1 MLKSSEKK
9 MSVKLAGVFPPIP
22 TPFDPDGSVSIPGL
36 KQNIEFLNR
45 YELSGYVVLGSNGEF
60 VLLTQEEKLNTI
72 QAVRESLPPGKLLI
86 AGTGCEATRE
96 TIDLTRA
103 AAQIGADAALV
114 INPHYYKNR
123 LDRAALIQ
131 HYTAIADASPIP
143 VVIYNMP
150 GSTGLDLDEQ
160 TVVPLSRHG
169 NIIGMKDSSG
179 NLNKMAE
186 ILGKVGADFQMLA
199 GSAGFLLPALSLGA
213 VGGVVALANVAPGS
227 CIELYR
233 AFQQGEIQRARDLQ
247 VRIVRLNNLVTR
259 EGGVPALKA
268 ALDMVGLVGGMPRPP
283 LLPISA
289 EMRKVLHS
297 ALSELGL
304 GPDVEPSA

>member
-1 MLKSSEKK
+1 METVEEESP
-9 MSVKLAGVFPPIP
+9 VKLAGVFPPIP
-22 TPFDPDGSVSIPGL
+22 TPFDGDGSVSLSGL

-45 YELSGYVVLGSNGEF
+45 YDLSGYVVLGSNGEF
-60 VLLTQEEKLNTI
+60 VLLRQEEKLKTI
-72 QAVRESLPPGKLLI
+72 EAARESLPPGKLLI

-103 AAQIGADAALV
+103 AAEAGADAVLV
-114 INPHYYKNR
+114 INPHYYKNW
-123 LDRAALIQ
+123 LDDASLIQ
-131 HYTAIADASPIP
+131 HYAAVADASPIP
-143 VVIYNMP
+143 VIIYNMP
-150 GSTGLDLDEQ
+150 GSTGLDLDAQ
-160 TVVPLSRHG
+160 TVVSLSRHG

-179 NLNKMAE
+179 NLNKMSE
-186 ILGKVGADFQMLA
+186 ILGEVGPDFQMLA
-199 GSAGFLLPALSLGA
+199 GSAGFLLPALSIGA
-213 VGGVVALANVAPGS
+213 VGGVAALANVAPGT

-233 AFQQGEIQRARDLQ
+233 AFQQGEIQRARDVQ
-247 VRIVRLNNLVTR
+247 VRIVGLNNLVTR

-289 EMRKVLHS
+289 DMRKVLHA

-304 GPDVEPSA
+304 LPDSH

>member
-1 MLKSSEKK
+1 MKTVEKES
-9 MSVKLAGVFPPIP
+9 SVKLTGVFPPIP
-22 TPFDPDGSVSIPGL
+22 TPFDRDGSVSLSGL

-45 YELSGYVVLGSNGEF
+45 YDLGGYVVLGSNGEF
-60 VLLTQEEKLNTI
+60 VLLTQEEKLKTI
-72 QAVRESLPPGKLLI
+72 EAVRESLPPGKLLI

-103 AAQIGADAALV
+103 AAEVGADAVLV

-123 LDRAALIQ
+123 LDDASLIQ
-131 HYTAIADASPIP
+131 HYTAVADASPIP
-143 VVIYNMP
+143 VIIYNMP
-150 GSTGLDLDEQ
+150 ASTGLDLDAQ
-160 TVVPLSRHG
+160 TVVSLSRHG

-179 NLNKMAE
+179 NLNKMSE
-186 ILGKVGADFQMLA
+186 ILGKVGSDFQMLA

-213 VGGVVALANVAPGS
+213 VGGVAALANVAPGT

-233 AFQQGEIQRARDLQ
+233 AFQQGEVQRARDVQ
-247 VRIVRLNNLVTR
+247 VRIVGLNNLVTR
-259 EGGVPALKA
+259 DGGVPALKA

-304 GPDVEPSA
+304 LPDSQL

>member
-1 MLKSSEKK
+1 MKTVEKES
-9 MSVKLAGVFPPIP
+9 SVKLAGVFPPIP
-22 TPFDPDGSVSIPGL
+22 TPFDRDGSVSLSGL
-36 KQNIEFLNR
+36 KQNIELLNR
-45 YELSGYVVLGSNGEF
+45 YDLSGYVVLGSNGEF
-60 VLLTQEEKLNTI
+60 VLLRQEEKLKTI
-72 QAVRESLPPGKLLI
+72 EAVRESLPPGKLLI

-103 AAQIGADAALV
+103 AAEAGADAVLV

-123 LDRAALIQ
+123 LDDASLIQ
-131 HYTAIADASPIP
+131 HYTAVADASPIP
-143 VVIYNMP
+143 VIIYNMP
-150 GSTGLDLDEQ
+150 GSTGLDLDAQ
-160 TVVPLSRHG
+160 TVVSLSRHG

-179 NLNKMAE
+179 NLNKMSE
-186 ILGKVGADFQMLA
+186 ILGKVGPDFQMLA
-199 GSAGFLLPALSLGA
+199 GSAGFFLPALSLGA
-213 VGGVVALANVAPGS
+213 AGCVAALANVAPAT

-233 AFQQGEIQRARDLQ
+233 AFQRGEVQRARDVQ
-247 VRIVRLNNLVTR
+247 VRIVGLNNLVTR

-289 EMRKVLHS
+289 DMRKVLHS

-304 GPDVEPSA
+304 LPDSH

>member
-1 MLKSSEKK
+1 METVEEESP
-9 MSVKLAGVFPPIP
+9 VKLAGVFPPIP
-22 TPFDPDGSVSIPGL
+22 TPFDRDGSVSLSGL
-36 KQNIEFLNR
+36 KQNIELLNR
-45 YELSGYVVLGSNGEF
+45 YDLSGYVVLGSNGEF
-60 VLLTQEEKLNTI
+60 VLLRQEEKLKTI
-72 QAVRESLPPGKLLI
+72 EAARESLPPGKLLI

-96 TIDLTRA
+96 TIDLSRA
-103 AAQIGADAALV
+103 AAEAGADAVLV

-123 LDRAALIQ
+123 LDDASLTQ
-131 HYTAIADASPIP
+131 HYAAVADASPIP
-143 VVIYNMP
+143 VIIYNMP
-150 GSTGLDLDEQ
+150 GSTGLDLDAQ
-160 TVVPLSRHG
+160 TVVSLSRHG

-186 ILGKVGADFQMLA
+186 ILGEVGPDFQMLA

-213 VGGVVALANVAPGS
+213 VGGVVALANVAPAT

-233 AFQQGEIQRARDLQ
+233 AFQRGEVQRARDVQ
-247 VRIVRLNNLVTR
+247 VRIVGLNNLVTR

-289 EMRKVLHS
+289 DMRKVLHS

-304 GPDVEPSA
+304 LPDSH

>member
-1 MLKSSEKK
+1 METVEEESP
-9 MSVKLAGVFPPIP
+9 VKLAGVFPPIP
-22 TPFDPDGSVSIPGL
+22 TPFDGDGSVSLSGL

-45 YELSGYVVLGSNGEF
+45 YDLSGYVVLGSNGEF
-60 VLLTQEEKLNTI
+60 VLLRQEEKLKTI
-72 QAVRESLPPGKLLI
+72 EAARESLPPGKLLI

-103 AAQIGADAALV
+103 AAEAGADAVLV

-123 LDRAALIQ
+123 LDDASLIQ
-131 HYTAIADASPIP
+131 HYAAVADASPIP
-143 VVIYNMP
+143 VIIYNMP
-150 GSTGLDLDEQ
+150 GSTGLDLDAQ
-160 TVVPLSRHG
+160 TVVSLSRHG

-186 ILGKVGADFQMLA
+186 ILGEVGPDFQMLA
-199 GSAGFLLPALSLGA
+199 GSAGFLLPALSIGA
-213 VGGVVALANVAPGS
+213 VGGVAALANVAPGT

-233 AFQQGEIQRARDLQ
+233 AFQQGEIQRARDVQ
-247 VRIVRLNNLVTR
+247 VRIVGLNNLVTR

-289 EMRKVLHS
+289 DMRKVLHA

-304 GPDVEPSA
+304 LPDSH

>member
-1 MLKSSEKK
+1 MKTVEKE
-9 MSVKLAGVFPPIP
+9 SPVKLAGVFPPIP
-22 TPFDPDGSVSIPGL
+22 TPFDRDGSVSLSGL
-36 KQNIEFLNR
+36 KQNIELLNR
-45 YELSGYVVLGSNGEF
+45 YDLSGYVVLGSNGEF
-60 VLLTQEEKLNTI
+60 VLLRQEEKLKTI
-72 QAVRESLPPGKLLI
+72 EAARESLPPGKLLI

-103 AAQIGADAALV
+103 AAEAGADAVLV

-123 LDRAALIQ
+123 LDDASLIQ
-131 HYTAIADASPIP
+131 HYAAVADASPIP
-143 VVIYNMP
+143 VIIYNMP
-150 GSTGLDLDEQ
+150 GSTGLDLDAQ
-160 TVVPLSRHG
+160 TVVSLSRHG

-186 ILGKVGADFQMLA
+186 ILGEVGPDFQMLA

-213 VGGVVALANVAPGS
+213 VGGVVALANVAPGT

-233 AFQQGEIQRARDLQ
+233 AFQQGEIQRARDVQ
-247 VRIVRLNNLVTR
+247 VRIVGLNNLVTR

-289 EMRKVLHS
+289 DMRKVLHS

-304 GPDVEPSA
+304 LPDSH

>member
-1 MLKSSEKK
+1 MKTVEKES
-9 MSVKLAGVFPPIP
+9 SVKLAGVFPPIP
-22 TPFDPDGSVSIPGL
+22 TPFDRDGSVSLSGL
-36 KQNIEFLNR
+36 KQNIELLNR
-45 YELSGYVVLGSNGEF
+45 YDLSGYVVLGSNGEF
-60 VLLTQEEKLNTI
+60 VLLKQEEKLKTI
-72 QAVRESLPPGKLLI
+72 EAARESLPPGKLLI

-103 AAQIGADAALV
+103 AAEAGADAVLV

-123 LDRAALIQ
+123 LDDASLIQ
-131 HYTAIADASPIP
+131 HYAAVADASPIP
-143 VVIYNMP
+143 VIIYNMP
-150 GSTGLDLDEQ
+150 GSTGLDLDAQ
-160 TVVPLSRHG
+160 TVVSLSRHG

-186 ILGKVGADFQMLA
+186 ILGEVGPDFQMLA

-213 VGGVVALANVAPGS
+213 VGGVVALANVAPAT

-233 AFQQGEIQRARDLQ
+233 AFQRGEVQRARDVQ
-247 VRIVRLNNLVTR
+247 VRIVGLNNLVTR

-289 EMRKVLHS
+289 DMRKVLHS

-304 GPDVEPSA
+304 LPDSH